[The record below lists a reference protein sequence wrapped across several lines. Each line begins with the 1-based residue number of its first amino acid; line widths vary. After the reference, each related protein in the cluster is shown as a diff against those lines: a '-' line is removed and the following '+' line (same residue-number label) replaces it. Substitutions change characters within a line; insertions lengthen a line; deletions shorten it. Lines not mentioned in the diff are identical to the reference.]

1 MDGGCAAVAAWEDS
15 RMPKQGSSPAA
26 PAHRS
31 CWSLGSA
38 GPSRPVSASSG
49 RGVRL
54 LVYGFMPM
62 GLLVPGRDQTAN
74 SIGRECGIELR
85 RRSAWVVD
93 SCGPCTMSAHGPRG
107 ACPRVGRR
115 TIRAAGRAEG

>member
-1 MDGGCAAVAAWEDS
+1 MDGGWWVCCCSGVGRQQDAEAGIQP
-15 RMPKQGSSPAA
+15 R
-26 PAHRS
+26 HRRTARAGTLDLPVPP
-31 CWSLGSA
+31 SL
-38 GPSRPVSASSG
+38 
-49 RGVRL
+49 
-54 LVYGFMPM
+54 YGFMPM

-93 SCGPCTMSAHGPRG
+93 PCTMSAHGPRG